1 MNSLVKIILLE
12 DVPNV
17 GKKHDIKSV
26 RFGFAKNWLI
36 SQKLAV
42 LALPHIVNQ
51 IKGQQAVKKE
61 KAKKETEL
69 YEGLLKELNN
79 FALRLRPKKT
89 TKGTLYAAIDE
100 KMIAEKLKEKGIKID
115 EKYIKLETPIKKVGE
130 YEIPII
136 FSKNSQTKIKVIIQ

>member
-12 DVPNV
+12 DVSHV
-17 GKKHDIKSV
+17 GKKHEVKSV

-51 IKGQQAVKKE
+51 VKGQQSVKEE
-61 KAKKETEL
+61 KIKKETEL
-69 YEGLLKELNN
+69 YEGLLKELNS
-79 FALRLRPKKT
+79 FVLRLRPKKT
-89 TKGTLYAAIDE
+89 TKGTLYEAIDE

-115 EKYIKLETPIKKVGE
+115 KKYIKLEAPIKKIGE
-130 YEIPII
+130 YEIPVV
-136 FSKNSQTKIKVIIQ
+136 FPGNFKVSLKIIIQ